1 MLKGA
6 DIPDIELVVQ
16 FGIPQSLSVLSQ
28 RFGRAGR
35 SPFIHARAILLAEK
49 SMFKRKKKKKPGG
62 RDTTAVNQVTEV
74 SEGDESGEESELGD
88 GKDWAKKVDE
98 KLRLF
103 VTTSDCMTAVM
114 DDHFDNPPLPNTT
127 KPRRCTHCANCL
139 TLYPPTSISDAPN
152 ENMLAVTEPQRP
164 TTPLADHSPVS
175 SVHSTPSKSANANGK
190 RPMVSAKS
198 TEPNLKTRSI
208 RRDEHL
214 KDVRTALEQWRFEK
228 HRDCYTPSS
237 YTSSVL
243 LPDPIIKKIT
253 SNARIKT
260 IDDLKTLKPSWV
272 FAERHGQEVLDLLER
287 LDQCD
292 REQREKKA
300 REKREEKKKETAAR
314 QETAKRQKQIDSA
327 QRRMTIPQQ
336 PFLSPIPHRSALQ
349 TLTATIVNTPT
360 TPTVNVSNLH
370 LMFYQTPDFFPDFL
384 FLTLQQSLTR
394 F

>member
-1 MLKGA
+1 
-6 DIPDIELVVQ
+6 
-16 FGIPQSLSVLSQ
+16 
-28 RFGRAGR
+28 
-35 SPFIHARAILLAEK
+35 
-49 SMFKRKKKKKPGG
+49 MFKRKKKKKPGG
-62 RDTTAVNQVTEV
+62 KDKTAVNQVTEV
-74 SEGDESGEESELGD
+74 SEGDESEEESELGD

-103 VTTSDCMTAVM
+103 ITTSDCMTAVT
-114 DDHFDNPPLPNTT
+114 DDHFDNPPLPNTIH
-127 KPRRCTHCANCL
+127 PRRCTNCANCL
-139 TLYPPTSISDAPN
+139 TLYPQPSISDAAMP
-152 ENMLAVTEPQRP
+152 AVTVTELQRP
-164 TTPLADHSPVS
+164 TTPLVNHSPVS
-175 SVHSTPSKSANANGK
+175 SVHSTPSKSANRNGK

-198 TEPNLKTRSI
+198 SEPNLKTRAGPSI

-287 LDQCD
+287 LDLHG

-300 REKREEKKKETAAR
+300 LEKREEKKKETAAR
-314 QETAKRQKQIDSA
+314 QENTKRQKQIDTA
-327 QRRMTIPQQ
+327 QKRMTVSQQ
-336 PFLSPIPHRSALQ
+336 PFFSPIPHRPALQ
-349 TLTATIVNTPT
+349 TLTSTIVNTP
-360 TPTVNVSNLH
+360 NVSNLY
-370 LMFYQTPDFFPDFL
+370 LMFYPARTLHIFSDFL
-384 FLTLQQSLTR
+384 FITLQQSRISKHVSLSSPSSITVPLYTYDTISTTSILFR
-394 F
+394 TSPTSP